1 LIARAALFPLLLLLL
16 AAGFACSKPLTVEQ
30 QVIATIRQMEE
41 RIEEGERRP
50 FMKFIAEDFSG
61 QDEMMTRDQVRALV
75 IFQLNRHQRLHAQL
89 FPIRVR
95 ETGEG
100 RATANFRA
108 LITGGPGWIPE
119 SGQVYD
125 FETWWR
131 RGDDGWQLQKA
142 NWEPV
147 PLDEALENVL

>member
-1 LIARAALFPLLLLLL
+1 MKLQALL
-16 AAGFACSKPLTVEQ
+16 AATLVLLLSGLAGCSKPLTVEQ

-41 RIEEGERRP
+41 RIENGERRP
-50 FMKFIAEDFSG
+50 FMKFVAEDFQG
-61 QDEMMTRDQVRALV
+61 QDEMITRDQLRALV

-89 FPIRVR
+89 FPIRVLD
-95 ETGEG
+95 TGDG
-100 RATANFRA
+100 TATATFRA
-108 LITGGPGWIPE
+108 LITGGPRWIPE

-131 RGDDGWQLQKA
+131 RDDNSWLLRKA

-147 PLDEALENVL
+147 LLEEALQEAL